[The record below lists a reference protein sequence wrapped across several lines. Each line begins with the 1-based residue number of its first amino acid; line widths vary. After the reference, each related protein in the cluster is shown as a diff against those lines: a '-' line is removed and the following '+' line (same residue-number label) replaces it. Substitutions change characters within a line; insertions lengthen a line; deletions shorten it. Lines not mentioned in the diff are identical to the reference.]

1 MWQQRGKAKWE
12 VMWVI
17 FIEVMAYGSNIISP
31 DAEHV
36 TFQLE
41 NGAARP
47 TNPHIHRSL
56 VNTHLVVL
64 ASTPHSTP
72 SPCSTQVALGSCMRC
87 IMYVVRHVRRVDALR
102 RLGADLPG
110 ATHDAGQVHMDM
122 DMACMGH
129 AHAIQHAMHSH
140 ARATLNSGM
149 HVYLRCT
156 HSALTSISMIP
167 LASMTTAEGTK
178 VPTVRLVPLLVANL
192 TMILFGIT
200 AGLTSSGAKWFIFGG
215 ALCFGGFVF
224 SSAIQVMTRLVKPLL
239 ILYSLYYSILTTIL
253 TAETSP
259 PLPSSA

>member
-1 MWQQRGKAKWE
+1 
-12 VMWVI
+12 
-17 FIEVMAYGSNIISP
+17 
-31 DAEHV
+31 
-36 TFQLE
+36 
-41 NGAARP
+41 
-47 TNPHIHRSL
+47 
-56 VNTHLVVL
+56 
-64 ASTPHSTP
+64 
-72 SPCSTQVALGSCMRC
+72 
-87 IMYVVRHVRRVDALR
+87 MYVEWMRYAGWVLTCPVLLMTLVRSTWTWTWHAW
-102 RLGADLPG
+102 AM
-110 ATHDAGQVHMDM
+110 HMPYNM
-122 DMACMGH
+122 PCT
-129 AHAIQHAMHSH
+129 AMHSH

-149 HVYLRCT
+149 HVHLRCT
-156 HSALTSISMIP
+156 HSALTSISMMS